1 MREIWREKS
10 ALRRHRNQ
18 AMKIIGRVES
28 SEGHY
33 AQEKANL
40 VDALVR
46 KGLLAK
52 GSSVDDVLQISV
64 EHMLA
69 RRLQSVV
76 YYRGL
81 APSMR
86 AARNMIVHGH
96 ISIGDQ
102 RMTVPG
108 YKIRRQEEEI
118 LQYKK
123 HGLEF
128 FAFWSWHDAI
138 EPLIKKHGIRPQV
151 WRTLPS
157 PKKDTQP
164 ERVAAAAKAM
174 LPLAKKTKAL
184 GLKLGLYNH
193 GGWGGEPS
201 NMVAVCQALRKQG
214 HEQVGIVYNFHH
226 GHGHVEDQLHI

>member
-1 MREIWREKS
+1 MGHPKFARPKTQTPTHPWKAARIEEEHALKDQFGLKKVGGMREIWREKS

-33 AQEKANL
+33 AQEKTNL

-118 LQYKK
+118 LQYSATSPYQDEN
-123 HGLEF
+123 HPFRVEMETLRMTRQTEEEELEEVGGVRATTDNDEF
-128 FAFWSWHDAI
+128 VQQIKADAEEAPTVEETI
-138 EPLIKKHGIRPQV
+138 
-151 WRTLPS
+151 
-157 PKKDTQP
+157 P
-164 ERVAAAAKAM
+164 E
-174 LPLAKKTKAL
+174 
-184 GLKLGLYNH
+184 
-193 GGWGGEPS
+193 GGDE
-201 NMVAVCQALRKQG
+201 
-214 HEQVGIVYNFHH
+214 
-226 GHGHVEDQLHI
+226 